1 MGSISKGFLLFVTV
15 ILAVSSLIVFK
26 PVYAQV
32 GVTNPSMPDWG
43 VRYET
48 YAIYVPPTYGVDQS
62 TGKAV
67 VTQAGYNE
75 VYRKVWVDIQNQPFV
90 PYNNS
95 NGQLI
100 QLFYDVRWKG
110 PSDNSWEGPP
120 DYIRYTQLSDS
131 PATGIIIGFKG
142 YKGSDGWMQL
152 LDYVPRSQIDF
163 QVEASIGYYTAD
175 NVFIG
180 KTSGW
185 SNTQTI
191 TIDTNSSTLNPDAS
205 PSQNSTTS
213 MPDQSGDQAT
223 PEIDLYGIAIA
234 VLVVLTVIALLVV
247 GTLLVRRKNR

>member
-1 MGSISKGFLLFVTV
+1 
-15 ILAVSSLIVFK
+15 
-26 PVYAQV
+26 
-32 GVTNPSMPDWG
+32 MPDWG
-43 VRYET
+43 VRYEAYT
-48 YAIYVPPTYGVDQS
+48 IYVPPIYGVDPS

-67 VTQAGYNE
+67 ITQAGYNE

-110 PSDNSWEGPP
+110 HSDNSWEGPP
-120 DYIRYTQLSDS
+120 DYIRYTQLSGS

-152 LDYVPRSQIDF
+152 LDYVPGSQIDF
-163 QVEASIGYYTAD
+163 QVKASIGYYTAD

-180 KTSGW
+180 ETSGW

-191 TIDTNSSTLNPDAS
+191 TISESQTPTSPPANSPT
-205 PSQNSTTS
+205 PSQESLQTEITTIVG
-213 MPDQSGDQAT
+213 M
-223 PEIDLYGIAIA
+223 
-234 VLVVLTVIALLVV
+234 VIALAVIGAGL
-247 GTLLVRRKNR
+247 GLLIYLIKRK